1 MYVMN
6 GRGGDQFGTSGRFVC
21 FFALSKLF
29 VCVRKGIRLTFDD
42 SAVVD
47 MVRDVFSF
55 LQSSL
60 VNGAEVERQRLGL
73 VLSHKWTT
81 QLRSVNVSTCRV
93 NCPCDWREFYPGG
106 HRQPLTK
113 MFGHAS
119 MVWERFRS
127 LVFLFFVWGLCAR
140 SQKDVVGYERL
151 RLLCTRQLWMGRC
164 LAPERLCR
172 IFCRWERRRR
182 LRVFG
187 IVCEVFFVEGRTES
201 DCVVYAGFQR
211 ERGLVKLGQAPSLR
225 FPNPSAT
232 LKIVNDTGMNGN
244 LLA

>member
-60 VNGAEVERQRLGL
+60 VNGAEVERQRPGL

-81 QLRSVNVSTCRV
+81 HLRSVNVSV
-93 NCPCDWREFYPGG
+93 
-106 HRQPLTK
+106 
-113 MFGHAS
+113 A
-119 MVWERFRS
+119 V
-127 LVFLFFVWGLCAR
+127 
-140 SQKDVVGYERL
+140 
-151 RLLCTRQLWMGRC
+151 
-164 LAPERLCR
+164 
-172 IFCRWERRRR
+172 
-182 LRVFG
+182 
-187 IVCEVFFVEGRTES
+187 
-201 DCVVYAGFQR
+201 
-211 ERGLVKLGQAPSLR
+211 
-225 FPNPSAT
+225 
-232 LKIVNDTGMNGN
+232 
-244 LLA
+244 